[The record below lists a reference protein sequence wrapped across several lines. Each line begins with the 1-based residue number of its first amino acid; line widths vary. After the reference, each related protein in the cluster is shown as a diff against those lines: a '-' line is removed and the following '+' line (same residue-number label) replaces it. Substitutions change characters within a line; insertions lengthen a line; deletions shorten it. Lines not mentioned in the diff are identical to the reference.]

1 MFRIGFG
8 YDVHTLAPG
17 RKLILGGVEIPFEKG
32 LEGHSDADAL
42 IHSIID
48 ALLGALALGDIGRH
62 FPDTEEAYRG
72 ADSRKLLRE
81 AFSLISEK
89 GFAIGNLDCTICAE
103 KPRLQAYIP
112 RMRENIASDLACAL
126 DQVSIKATTEE
137 GLGVSGEGRGIAAY
151 CVLLLEGS

>member
-81 AFSLISEK
+81 AFSLTSEK

-126 DQVSIKATTEE
+126 NQVSVKATTEE